1 MVAMKSILSILIMC
15 LLACAPVRGQTN
27 DLPPTPPAIIFANST
42 NSTFWVAEQVP
53 FMLYYG
59 TDTNGNAVLREP
71 PEWMLKGE
79 PKQTIIRLKFMHS
92 LTDTNELL
100 TVDFKTPA
108 HCSFV
113 GYEIIE
119 E

>member
-1 MVAMKSILSILIMC
+1 MTPLLSILIM
-15 LLACAPVRGQTN
+15 LCAMLYAPCAKAQTN
-27 DLPPTPPAIIFANST
+27 EVQPPPAIILASST
-42 NSTFWVAEQVP
+42 NTTFWVANQVP

-59 TDTNGNAVLREP
+59 TDTNGVSILVP
-71 PEWMLKGE
+71 PPDWMLKGE
-79 PKQTIIRLKFMHS
+79 PKLTTIRLKFMHS